1 MLAVPGGR
9 LCYCGQRGCVDPYC
23 AAPALTAATD
33 GDLKLFFRRLE
44 AGDREIQ
51 AIWREYLGH
60 LAVAVANLRMLFDC
74 DIIIGGYVGS
84 YMDAHIDELR
94 ELLMQRSTFDDNAD
108 YVRPCRCKTE
118 AIAAGAAL
126 NYISVFLESV

>member
-1 MLAVPGGR
+1 M
-9 LCYCGQRGCVDPYC
+9 DPYC